1 MQIIKV
7 NILICQY
14 VFYGFFNFV
23 LIVFYMTKPFTILFY
38 TIWCAICVFTLFLL
52 LFPAMLIVVQKE
64 AWRKYYLQ
72 INSLWCKLFFLLA
85 GIRIE
90 IDFQYVTDKNC
101 PYIFCA
107 NHFSTLDNFTL
118 YLLTKNNFALIG
130 DHRIGQLP
138 LFGYLFK
145 KMNICID
152 RENQES
158 RNKAMFSAARYLRN
172 GVSLGFAP
180 EGGIRSFD
188 PPKIH
193 QPFQDGAFI
202 LAIRLQIPIVPVST
216 ITNHKILPETQP
228 FRLYRHP
235 FKAIIHKPIETKGM
249 TMDDLENLKRQTFEV
264 LQYAFDPSFNSILSE

>member
-1 MQIIKV
+1 M
-7 NILICQY
+7 
-14 VFYGFFNFV
+14 
-23 LIVFYMTKPFTILFY
+23 
-38 TIWCAICVFTLFLL
+38 A
-52 LFPAMLIVVQKE
+52 
-64 AWRKYYLQ
+64 R
-72 INSLWCKLFFLLA
+72 INS
-85 GIRIE
+85 E
-90 IDFQYVTDKNC
+90 VDFQFHTNINH

-130 DHRIGQLP
+130 DHRIGKLP

-158 RNKAMFSAARYLRN
+158 RNKAMFAAARYLRN
-172 GVSLGFAP
+172 GISLGFAP

-202 LAIRLQIPIVPVST
+202 LAIRLQIPIVPIST
-216 ITNHKILPETQP
+216 LTNHKILPETQP
-228 FRLYRHP
+228 FRLHRHT

-249 TMDDLENLKRQTFEV
+249 TMDDLESLKRQTFEV
-264 LQYAFDPSFNSILSE
+264 LQYALDPSHINILIE

>member
-1 MQIIKV
+1 
-7 NILICQY
+7 
-14 VFYGFFNFV
+14 
-23 LIVFYMTKPFTILFY
+23 
-38 TIWCAICVFTLFLL
+38 
-52 LFPAMLIVVQKE
+52 MLIVVQKE

-72 INSLWCKLFFLLA
+72 LNCFWCKSFFLLA
-85 GIRIE
+85 GIRSE
-90 IDFQYVTDKNC
+90 VDFQFLTDKNC

-118 YLLTKNNFALIG
+118 YLLTNNNFALIG
-130 DHRIGQLP
+130 DHKIGQLP

-152 RENQES
+152 RENQAS

-188 PPKIH
+188 PPKMH

-216 ITNHKILPETQP
+216 LTNHKILPETQP
-228 FRLYRHP
+228 FRLHRYT

-249 TMDDLENLKRQTFEV
+249 TMDDLESLKHRTFEI
-264 LQYAFDPSFNSILSE
+264 LQSALDPAHLNILVE